1 MRQGQ
6 ATSDGC
12 LPRTLPSG
20 RRHTGD
26 AVTKTR
32 RGKTVSSAAGN
43 GGAGNDCDACR
54 NFADARISALE
65 AERLGL
71 YPDWPTWPL
80 GVDVEGTWE
89 WLFQQVEAGVFPDL
103 PCGWSE
109 QVSPGRAV
117 IFWLDTAART
127 RHFVI
132 GYGRRVLTAEA
143 PEHEPRGR
151 LH

>member
-1 MRQGQ
+1 MGPAPNFIIGGQ
-6 ATSDGC
+6 LA
-12 LPRTLPSG
+12 
-20 RRHTGD
+20 GD
-26 AVTKTR
+26 AMTKSR
-32 RGKTVSSAAGN
+32 RNKTMNSAGGK
-43 GGAGNDCDACR
+43 GGSGNDCDASR
-54 NFADARISALE
+54 NFADARISAPE

-71 YPDWPTWPL
+71 YPDWPKWPL
-80 GVDVEGTWE
+80 GADLEGTWE

-109 QVSPGRAV
+109 QVSSGREA

-143 PEHEPRGR
+143 AEHVPRGR

>member
-1 MRQGQ
+1 M
-6 ATSDGC
+6 
-12 LPRTLPSG
+12 
-20 RRHTGD
+20 
-26 AVTKTR
+26 TKTR
-32 RGKTVSSAAGN
+32 RSKTGSDPTQNFGFGDRVAHSDSRIGK
-43 GGAGNDCDACR
+43 
-54 NFADARISALE
+54 RISAPE

-80 GVDVEGTWE
+80 GGDVEGTWE

-103 PCGWSE
+103 PCRWSE
-109 QVSPGRAV
+109 QVGPGRAV

-132 GYGRRVLTAEA
+132 GYGRRILTAEA
-143 PEHEPRGR
+143 TVHTPRCY